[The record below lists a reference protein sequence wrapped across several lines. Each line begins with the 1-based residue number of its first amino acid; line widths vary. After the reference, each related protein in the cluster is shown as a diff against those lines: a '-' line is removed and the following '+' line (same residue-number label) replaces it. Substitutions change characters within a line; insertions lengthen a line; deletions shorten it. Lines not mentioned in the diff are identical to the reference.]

1 MSIVDFSA
9 TTDAL
14 VSVTVAVSNGG
25 YHRLATVRR
34 LQGVSRRTLARRM
47 NVELAEVRRQEDQY
61 SDLPLSVL
69 HQWQKALDVPMSEL
83 LSESTDEISR
93 PLMQRAQLVRL
104 MKTALALL
112 AEADVKSSR
121 VAAKSLV
128 KLLVAVMPELE
139 NVTAWNAVGKRRR
152 RDDVGIAA
160 LRSLSDDV
168 FTDTMD

>member
-1 MSIVDFSA
+1 MSIVDYSGV
-9 TTDAL
+9 TGAL
-14 VSVTVAVSNGG
+14 GSVTVSVTHGG

-47 NVELAEVRRQEDQY
+47 NVELAEVRRQEDQS

-69 HQWQKALDVPMSEL
+69 YQWQKALDVPLAEL
-83 LSESTDEISR
+83 LVESTEEISR
-93 PLMQRAQLVRL
+93 PLMHRAQLVRL

-112 AEADVKSSR
+112 AEADAKSSR
-121 VAAKSLV
+121 MAAKALV
-128 KLLVAVMPELE
+128 KHLVEVMPELR

-152 RDDVGIAA
+152 RDDVGVAA

-168 FTDTMD
+168 FTELME

>member
-1 MSIVDFSA
+1 M
-9 TTDAL
+9 
-14 VSVTVAVSNGG
+14 VAVSNGG
-25 YHRLATVRR
+25 FHRLAAVRR

-47 NVELAEVRRQEDQY
+47 NVELAEVRRQEDQS

-69 HQWQKALDVPMSEL
+69 YQWQKALDVPMAEL
-83 LSESTDEISR
+83 LVESNDEISR
-93 PLMQRAQLVRL
+93 PLMHRAQLVRL

-128 KLLVAVMPELE
+128 KELVDVMPELH

-152 RDDVGIAA
+152 RDDVGVAA

-168 FTDTMD
+168 FTQTME

>member
-1 MSIVDFSA
+1 MSIVDYSA
-9 TTDAL
+9 TTGAL
-14 VSVTVAVSNGG
+14 ESVTVAVCNGG

-47 NVELAEVRRQEDQY
+47 NVELAEVRRQEDQS

-69 HQWQKALDVPMSEL
+69 YQWQKALDVPVAEL
-83 LSESTDEISR
+83 LVESSDEISR

-121 VAAKSLV
+121 MAAKSLV
-128 KLLVAVMPELE
+128 RQLVEVMPELE

-152 RDDVGIAA
+152 RDDVGVAA
-160 LRSLSDDV
+160 FRSLSDDV
-168 FTDTMD
+168 FTESIE